1 VALLMRGRA
10 ARTIEEVRRR
20 PRADL
25 GELSRAA
32 VSWREE
38 LAGKEYDVVVIG
50 SGPAGLQA
58 AIHAARRERRVLVL
72 GRADRSNCAKGH
84 IENLFGVAGAEGAE
98 LVETGRAQAARSG
111 AELRDEDATRL
122 RKDGDRFIV
131 KPETGGEVR
140 AKAVVLAMGVTVNKL
155 GGGGQGVPGE
165 KEFLGRGVSY
175 CVDCDGP
182 LYRKKRVVV
191 TGDGSA
197 AAEGAV
203 ALLAW
208 ASEVHLVSP
217 RLDVADEM
225 REEVASS
232 EVIGHVPDKV
242 AKILGSEDAQNVV
255 GVELESGGRIDV
267 EGVFIELGGKGALS
281 LTADLGVDLDPETFK
296 HVVTDNRQRTNVEGL
311 FAAGDVTGPPW
322 QVAKAV
328 GEGCVA
334 GLEAAAY
341 AREVNGTHG
350 STAPGTADGRR

>member
-1 VALLMRGRA
+1 MLGAA
-10 ARTIEEVRRR
+10 ARTIEEVRLRL
-20 PRADL
+20 PT
-25 GELSRAA
+25 AA
-32 VSWREE
+32 SWRKEPVD
-38 LAGKEYDVVVIG
+38 KEYDVVVIG

-58 AIHAARRERRVLVL
+58 AIHAARRKRRVLVL

-84 IENLFGVAGAEGAE
+84 IENLFGVAGAKGAE
-98 LVETGRAQAARSG
+98 LVETGREQADRSG

-122 RKDGDRFIV
+122 GKDGDLFIV

-155 GGGGQGVPGE
+155 GGRGQGVPGE
-165 KEFLGRGVSY
+165 KELVGRGVSY

-182 LYRKKRVVV
+182 LFRNKCVVV

-197 AAEGAV
+197 AAEGAM

-217 RLDVADEM
+217 RLDVAEEM

-232 EVIGHVPDKV
+232 KVIRHIPEKI
-242 AKILGSEDAQNVV
+242 AKILGSEDAESVT
-255 GVELESGGRIDV
+255 GVELESGGGIEA

-281 LTADLGVDLDPETFK
+281 LTADLAVELDPETFK
-296 HVVTDNRQRTNVEGL
+296 HIVTDNRQRTNVEGL

-341 AREVNGTHG
+341 AKKIG
-350 STAPGTADGRR
+350 SAGGA

>member
-1 VALLMRGRA
+1 M
-10 ARTIEEVRRR
+10 E
-20 PRADL
+20 
-25 GELSRAA
+25 
-32 VSWREE
+32 EE
-38 LAGKEYDVVVIG
+38 LVDKDYDVVVIG

-58 AIHAARRERRVLVL
+58 AIHAARRKRRVLVL

-84 IENLFGVAGAEGAE
+84 IENLFGVEGAQGAE
-98 LVETGRAQAARSG
+98 LVETGRAQAGQFG

-140 AKAVVLAMGVTVNKL
+140 AKAVVLAMGVAVNKL
-155 GGGGQGVPGE
+155 KVPGE
-165 KEFLGRGVSY
+165 KELVGRGVSY

-182 LYRKKRVVV
+182 LFRKKRVVV

-197 AAEGAV
+197 AAEGAM

-217 RLDVADEM
+217 RLDVAEEM

-232 EVIGHVPDKV
+232 KVIGHVPDKV
-242 AKILGSEDAQNVV
+242 TKILGSEDAQSVT
-255 GVELESGGRIDV
+255 GVELESGGSIEA

-281 LTADLGVDLDPETFK
+281 LTAELGVELDPETFK
-296 HVVTDNRQRTNVEGL
+296 HIVVDNRQRTNVEGL

-341 AREVNGTHG
+341 AKKIG
-350 STAPGTADGRR
+350 SAAGPESGA